1 MTRGT
6 TACRICGLRAA
17 PDETF
22 EEIAC
27 FRCAACGTVQAIDL
41 PSAEVVARHY
51 AGYADRYT
59 AGMGESRF
67 AREMP
72 KRHAAK
78 LALVRRHAA
87 SGRLLDVGCGE
98 GWFLAQA
105 RESGFDAVGCDY
117 SLRTKYPPGVSVK
130 PGMLDRE
137 AGLPFDDA
145 SFDVVTSWAVIE
157 HVRDPHAAMREV
169 RRVLRPGGFFV
180 CDTPLCGDVSER
192 WVAAR
197 SHWFCPPEH
206 IHVFSYGSLSR
217 LVWSAGLDVVYS
229 TPSFER
235 TKLRWVLRRTRNFL
249 VGAVAGRAL
258 FHLDKP
264 GWERRRNAVVTQI
277 GDIQLLVARKPEA

>member
-1 MTRGT
+1 MTNRS
-6 TACRICGLRAA
+6 TACRICGLRGA
-17 PDETF
+17 PAETF
-22 EEIAC
+22 DEIAC
-27 FRCAACGTVQAIDL
+27 FRCASCGTVQAIDL
-41 PSAEVVARHY
+41 PSAEEIARHY
-51 AGYADRYT
+51 AGYADGYT
-59 AGMGESRF
+59 AGMGEARF

-78 LALVRRHAA
+78 LALVRRHAP

-105 RESGFDAVGCDY
+105 REAGYDAVGCDH
-117 SLRTKYPPGVSVK
+117 SLRTLYPPGVTVESGILDQ
-130 PGMLDRE
+130 PG
-137 AGLPFDDA
+137 GLPFDDA
-145 SFDVVTSWAVIE
+145 SFDAVTSWAVIE

-169 RRVLRPGGFFV
+169 RRVLRPGGFFF

-217 LVWSAGLDVVYS
+217 LVWAAGLDVVYS

-235 TKLRWVLRRTRNFL
+235 TKARLVLRRTRNLL
-249 VGAVAGRAL
+249 VGALLGRAL
-258 FHLDKP
+258 FQWDRAS
-264 GWERRRNAVVTQI
+264 WRERRSSVVTQI
-277 GDIQLLVARKPEA
+277 GDIQLLVAQKPDS